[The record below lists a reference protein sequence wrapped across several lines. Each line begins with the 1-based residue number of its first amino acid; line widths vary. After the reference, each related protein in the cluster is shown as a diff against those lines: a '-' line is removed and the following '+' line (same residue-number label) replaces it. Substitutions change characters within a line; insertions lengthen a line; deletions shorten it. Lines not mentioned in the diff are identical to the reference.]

1 MPDDERAARLNTGT
15 DEKMDKVSQ
24 QESKAVC
31 PSKLELA
38 EVRNK
43 LTRAKSGPQYWRS
56 LEELAQTEGFFEMVH
71 REFPRQASVW
81 PEGASRR
88 DFMKLMTASMALAG
102 LSACVKQ
109 PVEPIVPYV
118 RQPEPITLGIP
129 LFFASAMPFGGYATP
144 VLVESHEGRPT
155 KVEGNPDHPAGLGGS
170 DVFAQAS
177 ILDMYDPDRSQVVSY
192 TGDIRS
198 WSDYATA
205 IKGQLNSQ
213 KAMQGAGMRILTRT
227 VSSPTLAAQLNAV
240 LAAYPQAKWVQ
251 YDPLNR
257 DNARAGAQLAF
268 GQYVETHYNLDKA
281 ETILS
286 LDGDF
291 LSSGYPGFLI
301 YARQFASRRNPELKE
316 KMSRFYMVESTPTN
330 TGGKA
335 DHRLP
340 VRASEVE
347 QVARAIG
354 AGLGVGSGTAKPEQQ
369 KFVAALVKD
378 LLAHKGAAVV
388 IAGDNQPAA
397 VHALAH
403 AMNQALGAVGT
414 TVFYTDPVEAK
425 PQDQMAA
432 LKELVGEMNA
442 GAVDLLL
449 IVGGNPVYDAPA
461 DLKLRDAMG
470 KVQLRAQH
478 SLYQNETTDYVHW
491 HVNATHYLEQWGDV
505 RTVDGTATLVQPL
518 IAPLYDGKS
527 EYEFVEVL
535 TGSSATTG
543 YEIIRK
549 YWQGHMGGDFDT
561 AWRKALHDGFVAG
574 TAFPAKLVSAKGAV
588 PAAEASSNGGL
599 EVMFRRDP
607 TIYDGTFAN
616 NAWLQETAKPMT
628 QICWDNAVQ
637 VSVKTAEKLGLKS
650 EDVVEIEVN
659 GRKVKGGVWRTPGHP
674 DDAITVFLG
683 YGRSKSGRVGT
694 GVGFNAYELRN
705 SDGLYF
711 ASGKMAKIGDG
722 YGFANPQGWQYIDQS
737 GIPGAEDMSDRH
749 IVRKATL
756 EDFLKNPD
764 FAHEGIEAPAPEFTL
779 YQTVH
784 GGPLYQY
791 TEAKW
796 GMAID
801 MNSCIGCKTCVVA
814 CQAENNIPVV
824 GKEQVMRG
832 RHMNWLRVDVYY
844 EGGTENPSAYY
855 QPIPCQQCENAPCEV
870 VCPVGATVHSTEGL
884 NDMVYNRCVGTR
896 YCSNNCPY
904 KVRRFNFLLWQD
916 WETPQYKMM
925 RNPEVSIR
933 SRGVME
939 KCTYCVQRITHG
951 RITAEKE
958 NRKVADGE
966 ILTACQQAC
975 PTGAITFGDLNDANS
990 RVSKLRADQRNY
1002 GLLEDLNT
1010 RPRTTYMALVLN
1022 PNPELEQSEHS

>member
-1 MPDDERAARLNTGT
+1 M
-15 DEKMDKVSQ
+15 EKESQ
-24 QESKAVC
+24 QKSEAVC

-38 EVRNK
+38 EVRDR
-43 LTRAKSGPQYWRS
+43 LSRAKSGPQYWRS
-56 LEELAQTEGFFEMVH
+56 LEELAQSEGFFEMVH
-71 REFPRQASVW
+71 REFPRQAAVW

-118 RQPEPITLGIP
+118 RQPQPMVLGIP

-155 KVEGNPDHPAGLGGS
+155 KVEGNPDHPAGGGS

-177 ILDMYDPDRSQVVSY
+177 ILDMYDPDRSQVVSF
-192 TGDIRS
+192 TGNIRT

-205 IKGQLNSQ
+205 IRGPLNAQ

-227 VSSPTLAAQLNAV
+227 VSSPTMASQLNAV
-240 LAAYPQAKWVQ
+240 LAAYPQAKWIQ
-251 YDPLNR
+251 YEPLNR

-268 GQYVETHYNLDKA
+268 GQYAETRYSLDKA
-281 ETILS
+281 DTILS

-291 LSSGYPGFLI
+291 LSSGYPGFLM
-301 YARQFASRRNPELKE
+301 YARQFASRRNPELRE

-347 QVARAIG
+347 QVARAIA
-354 AGLGVGSGTAKPEQQ
+354 AGLGVGSGAAKPEQQ
-369 KFVAALVKD
+369 KFVTALVKD
-378 LLAHKGAAVV
+378 LLAHKGATVV
-388 IAGDNQPAA
+388 VPGDNQPPV

-403 AMNQALGAVGT
+403 AMNHALGAVGT
-414 TVFYTDPVEAK
+414 TVLYTEPVEAK
-425 PQDQMAA
+425 PQDQTAA
-432 LKELVGEMNA
+432 LKELVGEMNT
-442 GAVDLLL
+442 GRVDLLL
-449 IVGGNPVYDAPA
+449 IVGGNPAYDAPA
-461 DLKLRDAMG
+461 DLKFGDAMG
-470 KVQLRAQH
+470 KVLLRVQH
-478 SLYQNETTDYVHW
+478 SLYQNETTDHVHW
-491 HVNATHYLEQWGDV
+491 HINATHYLEQWGDA
-505 RTVDGTATLVQPL
+505 RTVDGTATLAQPL
-518 IAPLYDGKS
+518 IAPLYEGKS
-527 EYEFVEVL
+527 EYEFVEAL
-535 TGSSATTG
+535 IGSSATTG
-543 YEIIRK
+543 YEIVRR
-549 YWQGHMGGDFDT
+549 YWQAQLTGDFDA

-574 TAFPAKLVSAKGAV
+574 TAFPAKTMTARGTV
-588 PAAEASSNGGL
+588 PAASASSTGAL

-616 NAWLQETAKPMT
+616 NAWLQETPKPMT
-628 QICWDNAVQ
+628 QVCWDNAVL
-637 VSVKTAEKLGLKS
+637 VSVKTAEKLGLKT
-650 EDVVEIEVN
+650 EDIVEIEVK
-659 GRKVKGGVWRTPGHP
+659 GSKVQGGVWRTPGHP
-674 DDAITVFLG
+674 DDAITVYLG

-694 GVGFNAYELRN
+694 GPGFNGYVMRN
-705 SDGLYF
+705 SDALYF
-711 ASGKMAKIGDG
+711 TSGKVTKVGDG
-722 YGFANPQGWQYIDQS
+722 YEFANPQGWQYIDQS
-737 GIPGAEDMSDRH
+737 GIPGAGDMSDRH

-756 EDFLKNPD
+756 DDFIKNPD
-764 FAHEGIEAPAPEFTL
+764 FAHEGIESPSPEFSL
-779 YQTVH
+779 YTTPSGEQ
-784 GGPLYQY
+784 LYRY

-824 GKEQVMRG
+824 GKEQVRRG
-832 RHMNWLRVDVYY
+832 RQMNWLRVDTYY
-844 EGGTENPSAYY
+844 EGGTENPTAYY

-916 WETPQYKMM
+916 WDTPQYKMM

-939 KCTYCVQRITHG
+939 KCTYCVQRITQG
-951 RITAEKE
+951 RIAAEKE
-958 NRKVADGE
+958 NRKVRDGE
-966 ILTACQQAC
+966 VITACQQAC
-975 PTGAITFGDLNDANS
+975 PAGAITFGDLNDPNS
-990 RVSKLRADQRNY
+990 RVAKLKADGRNY

-1010 RPRTTYMALVLN
+1010 RPRTTYMAVVLN
-1022 PNPELEQSEHS
+1022 LNPELAKPERS

>member
-1 MPDDERAARLNTGT
+1 
-15 DEKMDKVSQ
+15 MDNEIQTKS
-24 QESKAVC
+24 EAVC

-38 EVRNK
+38 EVRDK
-43 LTRAKSGPQYWRS
+43 LARAKSGPQYWRS
-56 LEELAQTEGFFEMVH
+56 LEELAGTDGFFEMVH

-109 PVEPIVPYV
+109 PVEPIIPYV
-118 RQPEPITLGIP
+118 RQPEPITLGMP
-129 LFFASAMPFGGYATP
+129 LFFASAMPLGGYATP

-155 KVEGNPDHPAGLGGS
+155 KVEGNPDHPAGVGS
-170 DVFAQAS
+170 DVYAQAS
-177 ILDMYDPDRSQVVSY
+177 ILDMYDPDRSQTITYAGATRFWGDY
-192 TGDIRS
+192 T
-198 WSDYATA
+198 AA
-205 IKGQLNSQ
+205 LNGQLNSQ
-213 KAMQGAGMRILTRT
+213 KAMQGSGLRILTRT
-227 VSSPTLAAQLNAV
+227 VSSPTLAAQLSAV

-251 YDPLNR
+251 YDPLTR
-257 DNARAGAQLAF
+257 DNVRAGAQMAF
-268 GQYVETHYNLDKA
+268 GQYVETRYNFEKA

-291 LSSGYPGFLI
+291 LSSGYPGFVL
-301 YARQFASRRNPELKE
+301 YARQFSSRRKPELKE

-340 VRASEVE
+340 VRASDVE
-347 QVARAIG
+347 QVARAIAAAMG
-354 AGLGVGSGTAKPEQQ
+354 MGSGSAKAGQQ
-369 KFVAALVKD
+369 KFVAAVAKD
-378 LLAHKGAAVV
+378 LLAHKGAALV
-388 IAGDNQPAA
+388 IAGDNQPAE

-403 AMNQALGAVGT
+403 AMNAALGAVGS
-414 TVFYTDPVEAK
+414 TVVYTDPVEAK
-425 PQDQMAA
+425 PQDQILA
-432 LKELVGEMNA
+432 LKELMDDMN
-442 GAVDLLL
+442 GGKVDLLL
-449 IVGGNPVYDAPA
+449 IVGGNPVYDAPS
-461 DLKLRDAMG
+461 DLKFAEAMG
-470 KVQLRAQH
+470 KVQLRVQH
-478 SLYQNETTDYVHW
+478 SVFQNETTDFVHW
-491 HVNATHYLEQWGDV
+491 HINATHYLEQWGDV
-505 RTVDGTATLVQPL
+505 RTIDGTATIVQPL

-527 EYEFVEVL
+527 EYEFVEAL
-535 TGSSATTG
+535 TGSAGATG
-543 YEIIRK
+543 YDIVRK
-549 YWQGHMGGDFDT
+549 YWQGKMAGDFE
-561 AWRKALHDGFVAG
+561 ASWRKALNDGYVAG
-574 TAFPAKLVSAKGAV
+574 TAYPAKTVASKGV
-588 PAAEASSNGGL
+588 PAAASASSAPAL

-607 TIYDGTFAN
+607 TVYDGVFAN
-616 NAWLQETAKPMT
+616 NAWLQETPKPMT
-628 QICWDNAVQ
+628 QVCWDNAVQ
-637 VSVKTAEKLGLKS
+637 ISVKTAEKLGLQT
-650 EDVVEIEVN
+650 EDIVEIDMA
-659 GRKVKGGVWRTPGHP
+659 GRRVKGGVWRTPGHP
-674 DDAITVFLG
+674 DDAVTVFLG
-683 YGRSKSGRVGT
+683 YGRSKAGRVGNE
-694 GVGFNAYELRN
+694 VGFNGYTLRTC
-705 SDGLYF
+705 DALYF
-711 ASGKMAKIGDG
+711 GEGKIAKVGGD

-737 GIPGAEDMSDRH
+737 GIPGAEDLSDRH

-756 EDFLKNPD
+756 EDFIKHPD
-764 FAHEGIEAPAPEFTL
+764 FAKEQGEAPTPEFTL
-779 YQTVH
+779 YTN
-784 GGPLYQY
+784 YQY

-801 MNSCIGCKTCVVA
+801 MNSCVGCKTCVVA

-824 GKEQVMRG
+824 GKEQVKRG
-832 RHMNWLRVDVYY
+832 RHMNWLRVDTYY

-951 RITAEKE
+951 RIAAEKE
-958 NRKVADGE
+958 NRPVADGE
-966 ILTACQQAC
+966 IITACQQAC
-975 PTGAITFGDLNDANS
+975 PAGAITFGNLNDPK
-990 RVSKLRADQRNY
+990 SKVAQLRADGRNY

-1010 RPRTTYMALVLN
+1010 RPRTTYMAVVLN
-1022 PNPELEQSEHS
+1022 PNPELEQAERS

>member
-1 MPDDERAARLNTGT
+1 
-15 DEKMDKVSQ
+15 MDKESQ
-24 QESKAVC
+24 QKSEAVC

-38 EVRNK
+38 EVRDK
-43 LTRAKSGPQYWRS
+43 LARAKNGPQYWRS
-56 LEELAQTEGFFEMVH
+56 LEELAQTDGFFEMVH

-109 PVEPIVPYV
+109 PIEPIVPYV
-118 RQPEPITLGIP
+118 RQPEPIVLGLP
-129 LFFASAMPFGGYATP
+129 LYFASAMPFGGYATP

-155 KVEGNPDHPAGLGGS
+155 KVEGNPDHPAGVGS

-177 ILDMYDPDRSQVVSY
+177 ILDMYDPDRSQSITY
-192 TGDIRS
+192 TGNIRS
-198 WSDYATA
+198 WSDYTTA
-205 IKGQLNSQ
+205 LKGALNSQ
-213 KAMQGAGMRILTRT
+213 NAVQGSGLRILTRT
-227 VSSPTLAAQLNAV
+227 VSSPTLASQMKAV

-251 YDPLNR
+251 YDPLTR
-257 DNARAGAQLAF
+257 DNARAGAQMAF
-268 GQYVETHYNLDKA
+268 GQYAETHYNLDKA
-281 ETILS
+281 DTILS

-291 LSSGYPGFLI
+291 LSSGYPGFVL

-347 QVARAIG
+347 QVARAIA
-354 AGLGVGSGTAKPEQQ
+354 AGLGVGSGSAKPEQV

-378 LLAHKGAAVV
+378 LQAHKGAAVV

-403 AMNQALGAVGT
+403 AMNAALGAVGT
-414 TVFYTDPVEAK
+414 TVYYTDPVEAK
-425 PQDQMAA
+425 PQDQTAA
-432 LKELVGEMNA
+432 LKELVDEMN
-442 GAVDLLL
+442 GGKVDLLL
-449 IVGGNPVYDAPA
+449 VVGGNPVYDAPA
-461 DLKLRDAMG
+461 DLKFGDAMG
-470 KVQLRAQH
+470 KVQLRVQH
-478 SLYQNETTDYVHW
+478 SVFQNETSDFVHW
-491 HVNATHYLEQWGDV
+491 HINAAHYLEQWGDV
-505 RTVDGTATLVQPL
+505 RTIDGTATLIQPL

-527 EYEFVEVL
+527 EYEFIEAIA
-535 TGSSATTG
+535 GSQATTG
-543 YEIIRK
+543 YEIVRR
-549 YWQGHMGGDFDT
+549 YWQSQMTGDFET
-561 AWRKALHDGFVAG
+561 AWRKALNDGFVAG
-574 TAFPAKLVSAKGAV
+574 TASPAKSVAAKGGV
-588 PAAEASSNGGL
+588 PAASTNGTGTL

-607 TIYDGTFAN
+607 TIYDGTFSN
-616 NAWLQETAKPMT
+616 NAWLQETPKPMT

-637 VSVKTAEKLGLKS
+637 MSVKTAEKLGLKS

-659 GRKVKGGVWRTPGHP
+659 GSKVKGGLWRTPGHP
-674 DDAITVFLG
+674 DDAVTVFLG
-683 YGRSKSGRVGT
+683 YGRTKSGHVGT
-694 GVGFNAYELRN
+694 DVGFNGYALRS
-705 SDGLYF
+705 SDGLYY
-711 ASGKMAKIGDG
+711 AAGKISKVGDG

-756 EDFLKNPD
+756 EDFIKNPN
-764 FAHEGIEAPAPEFTL
+764 FAHEGIESPSPEFTL
-779 YQTVH
+779 YTDVH
-784 GGPLYQY
+784 NGPLYQY

-904 KVRRFNFLLWQD
+904 KVRRFNFLLFQD
-916 WETPQYKMM
+916 FETPQYKMM

-939 KCTYCVQRITHG
+939 KCTYCIQRITHG

-958 NRKVADGE
+958 NRKVKDGE
-966 ILTACQQAC
+966 IITACQQAC
-975 PTGAITFGDLNDANS
+975 PAGAITFGDLNDANS
-990 RVSKLRADQRNY
+990 KVAKLRADQRNY

-1010 RPRTTYMALVLN
+1010 RPRTTYMAVVLN
-1022 PNPELEQSEHS
+1022 PNPELEQSEQS

>member
-1 MPDDERAARLNTGT
+1 MLDGMNSGT
-15 DEKMDKVSQ
+15 DEKMDKESQ
-24 QESKAVC
+24 NKSEAVC
-31 PSKLELA
+31 PSKMELA
-38 EVRNK
+38 EVRDQ
-43 LTRAKSGPQYWRS
+43 LARAKSGPQYWRS
-56 LEELAQTEGFFEMVH
+56 LEELSQTEGFFEMVH

-109 PVEPIVPYV
+109 PLEPIVPYV
-118 RQPEPITLGIP
+118 RQPEPITLGLP
-129 LFFASAMPFGGYATP
+129 LFFASAMPFAGYATP

-155 KVEGNPDHPAGLGGS
+155 KVEGNPDHPASLGGS

-177 ILDMYDPDRSQVVSY
+177 ILDMYDPDRSQVITY
-192 TGDIRS
+192 TGDIRA
-198 WSDYATA
+198 WTDYANA
-205 IKGQLNSQ
+205 IKGPLNSQ
-213 KAMQGAGMRILTRT
+213 KAVKGGGMRILTRT
-227 VSSPTLAAQLNAV
+227 VSSPTLATQINAV
-240 LAAYPQAKWVQ
+240 LAAYPEAKWVQ
-251 YDPLNR
+251 YDPLTR

-268 GQYVETHYNLDKA
+268 GQYVETRYALDKA
-281 ETILS
+281 DTILS

-291 LSSGYPGFLI
+291 LSSGYPGFLG
-301 YARQFASRRNPELKE
+301 YARQFSSRRNPELKE

-340 VRASEVE
+340 VRASDVE
-347 QVARAIG
+347 QVARAIA
-354 AGLGVGSGTAKPEQQ
+354 AGLGVGSGTAKAEQQ

-378 LLAHKGAAVV
+378 LQAHKGAAVV
-388 IAGDNQPAA
+388 IPGDNQPPA

-425 PQDQMAA
+425 PQDQTAA

-442 GAVDLLL
+442 GKVDLLL
-449 IVGGNPVYDAPA
+449 IVGGNPVYDVPA
-461 DLKLRDAMG
+461 DLKFADAMG

-478 SLYQNETTDYVHW
+478 SLYQNETTDHVHW
-491 HVNATHYLEQWGDV
+491 HINATHYLEQWGDV
-505 RTVDGTATLVQPL
+505 RAIDGTATIVQPL
-518 IAPLYDGKS
+518 IAPLYNGKS
-527 EYEFVEVL
+527 EYEFIEEL
-535 TGSSATTG
+535 IGPSSTSG
-543 YEIIRK
+543 YEIVQK
-549 YWQGHMGGDFDT
+549 YWQGKMSGDFT
-561 AWRKALHDGFVAG
+561 AAWRKALHDGFVAG
-574 TAFPAKLVSAKGAV
+574 TTYPAKAVSAKGSI
-588 PAAEASSNGGL
+588 PAASASSTGGL

-607 TIYDGTFAN
+607 TVYDGTYAN
-616 NAWLQETAKPMT
+616 NAWLQETPKPMT
-628 QICWDNAVQ
+628 QICWDNAVL
-637 VSVKTAEKLGLKS
+637 VSVKTAEKLGLKT
-650 EDVVEIEVN
+650 EDIVEVEAN
-659 GRKVKGGVWRTPGHP
+659 GHKVKGGVWRTPGHP

-694 GVGFNAYELRN
+694 DIGFNAYTLRT
-705 SDGLYF
+705 SDAPYYT
-711 ASGKMAKIGDG
+711 AGKITKVGDG

-756 EDFLKNPD
+756 EDFIKNPN

-779 YQTVH
+779 YTAVG

-824 GKEQVMRG
+824 GKEQVRRG
-832 RHMNWLRVDVYY
+832 RHMNWLRVDTYY
-844 EGGTENPSAYY
+844 EGGSENPTAYY

-916 WETPQYKMM
+916 WDTEQYKMM

-958 NRKVADGE
+958 NRKVKDGE
-966 ILTACQQAC
+966 IITACQQAC
-975 PTGAITFGDLNDANS
+975 PAGAITFGNLNDPESKVA
-990 RVSKLRADQRNY
+990 KLRADKRNY

-1010 RPRTTYMALVLN
+1010 RPRTTYMAVVLN
-1022 PNPELEQSEHS
+1022 PNPELEKPERS

>member
-1 MPDDERAARLNTGT
+1 
-15 DEKMDKVSQ
+15 MDNENPQKA
-24 QESKAVC
+24 EAVC

-38 EVRNK
+38 EVRDK
-43 LTRAKSGPQYWRS
+43 LSHAKSGPQYWRS

-155 KVEGNPDHPAGLGGS
+155 KLEGNPDHPAGVGS
-170 DVFAQAS
+170 DVYAQAS
-177 ILDMYDPDRSQVVSY
+177 ILDMYDPDRSQAVTF
-192 TGDIRS
+192 TGNIRS
-198 WSDYATA
+198 WSDYVGAV
-205 IKGQLNSQ
+205 KGPLNSQ
-213 KAMQGAGMRILTRT
+213 KAVQGAGLRILTRT

-240 LAAYPQAKWVQ
+240 LEAYPQAKWVQ
-251 YDPLNR
+251 YDPLPR
-257 DNARAGAQLAF
+257 DSVRAGAQMAF
-268 GQYVETHYNLDKA
+268 GQYVDTRYALDKA
-281 ETILS
+281 DTILS

-291 LSSGYPGFLI
+291 LSSGYPGFLL
-301 YARQFASRRNPELKE
+301 YTRQFASRRKPELKD

-335 DHRLP
+335 DHRLA
-340 VRASEVE
+340 VRASEIE
-347 QVARAIG
+347 QVARAIA
-354 AGLGVGSGTAKPEQQ
+354 AGLGVGSGSAKSEQQ

-378 LLAHKGAAVV
+378 LQAHNGAAVV
-388 IAGDNQPAA
+388 VPGDNQPPA

-425 PQDQMAA
+425 PQDQIAA
-432 LKELVGEMNA
+432 LKELVDDMN
-442 GAVDLLL
+442 GGKVDLLL
-449 IVGGNPVYDAPA
+449 VVGGNPVYDAPA
-461 DLKLRDAMG
+461 DLKFGEGMG
-470 KVQLRAQH
+470 KVQLRVQH
-478 SLYQNETTDYVHW
+478 SAYQNETTDFVHW
-491 HVNATHYLEQWGDV
+491 HINATHYLEQWGDA
-505 RTVDGTATLVQPL
+505 RTIDGTATLVQPL

-527 EYEFVEVL
+527 EYEFLEALV
-535 TGSSATTG
+535 GSPAATG
-543 YEIIRK
+543 YEIVRK
-549 YWQGHMGGDFDT
+549 YWQGKLTGDFET
-561 AWRKALHDGFVAG
+561 AWRKALNDGFVAG
-574 TAFPAKLVSAKGAV
+574 TAYPAKAVTAKTSV
-588 PAAEASSNGGL
+588 PAASASSTGTL

-607 TIYDGTFAN
+607 TVYDGTFAN
-616 NAWLQETAKPMT
+616 NAWLQETPKPMT
-628 QICWDNAVQ
+628 QICWDNAVLI
-637 VSVKTAEKLGLKS
+637 SVKTAEKLGLQS
-650 EDVVEIEVN
+650 EDIVEIEAN
-659 GRKVKGGVWRTPGHP
+659 GGKVKGGVWRTPGHP
-674 DDAITVFLG
+674 DDAVTVFLG
-683 YGRSKSGRVGT
+683 YGRTKSGRVGT
-694 GVGFNAYELRN
+694 DVGFNGYVLRDC
-705 SDGLYF
+705 DGPYF
-711 ASGKMAKIGDG
+711 VGGKMAKVGSG
-722 YGFANPQGWQYIDQS
+722 YGFANPQGWQFIDQS

-756 EDFLKNPD
+756 EEFIKHPE
-764 FAHEGIEAPAPEFTL
+764 FAREMSEAPAPEFSL
-779 YQTVH
+779 YTTSAGLPVH
-784 GGPLYQY
+784 QY

-801 MNSCIGCKTCVVA
+801 MTSCVGCKTCVVA

-824 GKEQVMRG
+824 GKEQVKRG
-832 RHMNWLRVDVYY
+832 RHMNWLRVDTYY
-844 EGGTENPSAYY
+844 EGGTENPTAYY
-855 QPIPCQQCENAPCEV
+855 QPVPCQQCENAPCEV

-958 NRKVADGE
+958 NRKVKDGE
-966 ILTACQQAC
+966 VITACQQAC
-975 PTGAITFGDLNDANS
+975 PAGAITFGDLNDPESKIA
-990 RVSKLRADQRNY
+990 KLRADGRNY
-1002 GLLEDLNT
+1002 GLLDDLNT
-1010 RPRTTYMALVLN
+1010 RPRTTYMAVVLN
-1022 PNPELEQSEHS
+1022 PNPEFEQSERS

>member
-1 MPDDERAARLNTGT
+1 MRVKIDLRKGSGT
-15 DEKMDKVSQ
+15 DEKMDKESQ
-24 QESKAVC
+24 NKSEAVC
-31 PSKLELA
+31 PSKMELA
-38 EVRNK
+38 EVRDQ
-43 LTRAKSGPQYWRS
+43 LARAKSGPHYWRS
-56 LEELAQTEGFFEMVH
+56 LEELSQTEGFFEMVH

-109 PVEPIVPYV
+109 PLEPIVPYV
-118 RQPEPITLGIP
+118 RQPEPITLGLP
-129 LFFASAMPFGGYATP
+129 LFFASAMPFAGYATP

-155 KVEGNPDHPAGLGGS
+155 KVEGNPDHPASLGGS

-177 ILDMYDPDRSQVVSY
+177 ILDMYDPDRSQVITY
-192 TGDIRS
+192 TGDIRA
-198 WSDYATA
+198 WSDYANA
-205 IKGQLNSQ
+205 IKGPLNSQ
-213 KAMQGAGMRILTRT
+213 KAVKGGGMRLLTRT
-227 VSSPTLAAQLNAV
+227 VSSPTLAAQINAV
-240 LAAYPQAKWVQ
+240 LTAYPEAKWVQ

-268 GQYVETHYNLDKA
+268 GQYVETRYALDKA
-281 ETILS
+281 DTILS

-291 LSSGYPGFLI
+291 LSSGYPGFLG
-301 YARQFASRRNPELKE
+301 YARQFSSRRNPELKE

-347 QVARAIG
+347 QVARAIA
-354 AGLGVGSGTAKPEQQ
+354 AGLGVGSGTAKAEQQ

-378 LLAHKGAAVV
+378 LQAHKGAALV
-388 IAGDNQPAA
+388 IPGDNQPPA

-425 PQDQMAA
+425 PQDQTAA

-442 GAVDLLL
+442 GKVDLLL
-449 IVGGNPVYDAPA
+449 IVGGNPVYDVPA
-461 DLKLRDAMG
+461 DLKFADAMG
-470 KVQLRAQH
+470 KVQLRVQQ
-478 SLYQNETTDYVHW
+478 SLYQNETTDFVHW
-491 HVNATHYLEQWGDV
+491 HINATHYLEQWGDV
-505 RTVDGTATLVQPL
+505 RSIDGTATIVQPL
-518 IAPLYDGKS
+518 IAPLYNGKS
-527 EYEFVEVL
+527 EYEFMEAL
-535 TGSSATTG
+535 IGPTSTSG
-543 YEIIRK
+543 YEIVQK
-549 YWQGHMGGDFDT
+549 YWQGKMTGDFQA

-574 TAFPAKLVSAKGAV
+574 TAYPAKAVAAKGSV
-588 PAAEASSNGGL
+588 PAASASSTGGL

-607 TIYDGTFAN
+607 TIYDGTYAN
-616 NAWLQETAKPMT
+616 NAWLQETPKPMT
-628 QICWDNAVQ
+628 QICWDNAVL
-637 VSVKTAEKLGLKS
+637 VSVKTAEKLGLKT
-650 EDVVEIEVN
+650 EDIVEIEAN
-659 GRKVKGGVWRTPGHP
+659 GHKAKGGVWRTPGHP

-694 GVGFNAYELRN
+694 DIGFNAYALRT
-705 SDGLYF
+705 SDTPYF
-711 ASGKMAKIGDG
+711 TAGKITKVGDG

-756 EDFLKNPD
+756 EDFIKNPN

-779 YQTVH
+779 YTAVG

-824 GKEQVMRG
+824 GKEQVRRG
-832 RHMNWLRVDVYY
+832 RHMNWLRVDTYY
-844 EGGTENPSAYY
+844 EGGSENPTAYY

-916 WETPQYKMM
+916 WDTEQYKMM

-958 NRKVADGE
+958 NRKVKDGE
-966 ILTACQQAC
+966 IVTACQQAC
-975 PTGAITFGDLNDANS
+975 PAGAITFGNLNDPESKVA
-990 RVSKLRADQRNY
+990 KLRADKRNY

-1010 RPRTTYMALVLN
+1010 RPRTTYMAVVLN
-1022 PNPELEQSEHS
+1022 PNPELEKPERS

>member
-1 MPDDERAARLNTGT
+1 M
-15 DEKMDKVSQ
+15 EKETEHKS
-24 QESKAVC
+24 EAVC

-38 EVRNK
+38 EVRDK
-43 LTRAKSGPQYWRS
+43 LSRAKSGPQYWRS
-56 LEELAQTEGFFEMVH
+56 LEELAQTDGFFEMVH

-118 RQPEPITLGIP
+118 RQPEPIVLGLP
-129 LFFASAMPFGGYATP
+129 LHFASAMPFGGYAAP

-155 KVEGNPDHPAGLGGS
+155 KVEGNPDHPAGVGS

-177 ILDMYDPDRSQVVSY
+177 ILDMYDPDRSQAVMY
-192 TGDIRS
+192 TGYIRS
-198 WSDYATA
+198 WSDFATA
-205 IKGQLNSQ
+205 LSGQLNSQ
-213 KAMQGAGMRILTRT
+213 KAMQGAGMRFLTRT
-227 VSSPTLAAQLNAV
+227 VSSPTLAAQMSALQ
-240 LAAYPQAKWVQ
+240 AAYPQSKWVQ
-251 YDPLNR
+251 YDPISR
-257 DNARAGAQLAF
+257 DNVRVGAQMAF
-268 GQYVETHYNLDKA
+268 GQYVETRYNFEKA
-281 ETILS
+281 DTILS

-291 LSSGYPGFLI
+291 LSSGYPGFLL
-301 YARQFASRRNPELKE
+301 YARQFAAKRNPELKE

-340 VRASEVE
+340 VRASDVQ
-347 QVARAIG
+347 QVVQAIA

-378 LLAHKGAAVV
+378 LQAHKGAALV

-403 AMNQALGAVGT
+403 AMNQALGAVGN
-414 TVFYTDPVEAK
+414 TVIYTDPVEAK
-425 PQDQMAA
+425 PQDQAAA
-432 LKELVGEMNA
+432 LQELVGDMNA
-442 GAVDLLL
+442 GKVDLLL

-461 DLKLRDAMG
+461 DLKFAEAMD
-470 KVQLRAQH
+470 KVQLRVQH
-478 SLYQNETTDYVHW
+478 SIYQNETTDHVHW
-491 HVNATHYLEQWGDV
+491 HINATHYLEQWGDV
-505 RTVDGTATLVQPL
+505 RTIDGTATLIQPL

-527 EYEFVEVL
+527 EYEFVEALV
-535 TGSSATTG
+535 GSSATTG
-543 YEIIRK
+543 YDIVRK
-549 YWQGHMGGDFDT
+549 YWQGKLTGDFEA
-561 AWRKALHDGFVAG
+561 AWRKSLNDGYVAG
-574 TAFPAKLVSAKGAV
+574 TAYPAKAVAAKGGV
-588 PAAEASSNGGL
+588 PAAAASNTGAM

-607 TIYDGTFAN
+607 TIFDGTYAN
-616 NAWLQETAKPMT
+616 NAWLQETPKPMT

-637 VSVKTAEKLGLKS
+637 ISPKTAEALGLKT
-650 EDVVEIEVN
+650 EDIVEIDVN
-659 GRKVKGGVWRTPGHP
+659 GRKVSGGIWRTPGHP
-674 DDAITVFLG
+674 DNSVTVFLG
-683 YGRSKSGRVGT
+683 YGRSKSGRVGND
-694 GVGFNAYELRN
+694 VGFNGYALRG
-705 SDGLYF
+705 SDGMNY
-711 ASGKMAKIGDG
+711 AAGKITKVGDS

-756 EDFLKNPD
+756 EDFIKHPD
-764 FAHEGIEAPAPEFTL
+764 FAREQDEAPAPEFSL
-779 YQTVH
+779 YTTNA
-784 GGPLYQY
+784 GLPLYQY

-824 GKEQVMRG
+824 GKEQVRRG

-844 EGGTENPSAYY
+844 EGGAENPSAYY

-916 WETPQYKMM
+916 WDTPQYKMM
-925 RNPEVSIR
+925 RNPEVSVR

-939 KCTYCVQRITHG
+939 KCTYCVQRITAG

-958 NRKVADGE
+958 NRKVKDGDV
-966 ILTACQQAC
+966 ITACQQAC
-975 PTGAITFGDLNDANS
+975 PAGAITFGNLNDPNS
-990 RVSKLRADQRNY
+990 KVAKLRADGRNY

-1010 RPRTTYMALVLN
+1010 RPRTTYMAVVLN
-1022 PNPELEQSEHS
+1022 PNPELEKSEQS

>member
-1 MPDDERAARLNTGT
+1 
-15 DEKMDKVSQ
+15 MDKESQ
-24 QESKAVC
+24 GKLEAVC

-38 EVRNK
+38 EVRAK
-43 LTRAKSGPQYWRS
+43 LSRAKTGPQYWRS
-56 LEELAQTEGFFEMVH
+56 LEELAQTDGFFEMVH

-118 RQPEPITLGIP
+118 RQPEPIVLGIP
-129 LFFASAMPFGGYATP
+129 LYFASAMPFGGYATP

-155 KVEGNPDHPAGLGGS
+155 KIEGNPDHPAGVGS
-170 DVFAQAS
+170 DVYAQAS
-177 ILDMYDPDRSQVVSY
+177 LLDMYDPDRSQSVTY
-192 TGDIRS
+192 TGNIRS
-198 WSDYATA
+198 WSDYAEA
-205 IKGQLNSQ
+205 INGPLNSQ
-213 KAMQGAGMRILTRT
+213 KAVQGAGFRILTRT
-227 VSSPTLAAQLNAV
+227 ISSPTLAAQLNAV

-257 DNARAGAQLAF
+257 DNVRAGAQMAF
-268 GQYVETHYNLDKA
+268 GQYVETRYALDKA
-281 ETILS
+281 DVILS

-291 LSSGYPGFLI
+291 LSSGYPGFLL
-301 YARQFASRRNPELKE
+301 YARQFASRRDPELKE
-316 KMSRFYMVESTPTN
+316 KMSRFYIVESTPTN

-347 QVARAIG
+347 QVARAIA
-354 AGLGVGSGTAKPEQQ
+354 AGLGVGSETAKPEQQ

-378 LLAHKGAAVV
+378 LQAHKGAAVV
-388 IAGDNQPAA
+388 IAGDNQPPA

-403 AMNQALGAVGT
+403 AMNTALGASGT
-414 TVFYTDPVEAK
+414 SVVYTDPVEAK
-425 PQDQMAA
+425 PQDQTAA
-432 LKELVGEMNA
+432 LKELVDDMN
-442 GAVDLLL
+442 GDKVDLLL
-449 IVGGNPVYDAPA
+449 IVGANPVYDAPA
-461 DLKLRDAMG
+461 DLKFAEAMN
-470 KVQLRAQH
+470 KVQLRVQH

-491 HVNATHYLEQWGDV
+491 HINATHYLEQWGDG
-505 RTVDGTATLVQPL
+505 RSVDGTATLTQPL

-527 EYEFVEVL
+527 EYEFIEAI

-543 YEIIRK
+543 YEIVRK
-549 YWQGHMGGDFDT
+549 YWQGKMTGDFEPS
-561 AWRKALHDGFVAG
+561 WRKALHDGFVAG
-574 TAFPAKLVSAKGAV
+574 TAYPAKAVSAKGSI
-588 PAAEASSNGGL
+588 PAASAANTGAL

-607 TIYDGTFAN
+607 TIYDGTYSN
-616 NAWLQETAKPMT
+616 NAWLQETPKPMT

-637 VSVKTAEKLGLKS
+637 ISVKTAEKLGLKT
-650 EDVVEIEVN
+650 EDVVEIDVN
-659 GRKVKGGVWRTPGHP
+659 GNKVRGGVWRTPGHP
-674 DDAITVFLG
+674 DDAVTVFFG
-683 YGRSKSGRVGT
+683 YGRPKSGRVGT
-694 GVGFNAYELRN
+694 DIGFNAYALRN
-705 SDGLYF
+705 SDALYF
-711 ASGKMAKIGDG
+711 AAGKIAKVGDG
-722 YGFANPQGWQYIDQS
+722 HGFANPQGWQYIDQS
-737 GIPGAEDMSDRH
+737 GIPGSQDMSDRH

-756 EDFLKNPD
+756 EDFLKHPN
-764 FAHEGIEAPAPEFTL
+764 FAREQEEAPSPEFTL

-801 MNSCIGCKTCVVA
+801 MNACVGCKTCVVA
-814 CQAENNIPVV
+814 CQAENNIAVV

-855 QPIPCQQCENAPCEV
+855 QPVPCQQCENAPCEV

-884 NDMVYNRCVGTR
+884 NDMIYNRCVGTR

-904 KVRRFNFLLWQD
+904 KVRRFNFLLFQD
-916 WETPQYKMM
+916 WETQQYKMM
-925 RNPEVSIR
+925 RNPEVSVR

-939 KCTYCVQRITHG
+939 KCTYCIQRITRG

-958 NRKVADGE
+958 NRKVRDGE
-966 ILTACQQAC
+966 VITACQQAC
-975 PTGAITFGDLNDANS
+975 PAGAITFGDLNDPES
-990 RVSKLRADQRNY
+990 RVAKLKANQRSY

-1010 RPRTTYMALVLN
+1010 RPRTNYMALVTN
-1022 PNPELEQSEHS
+1022 PNPELEQSEQS

>member
-1 MPDDERAARLNTGT
+1 M
-15 DEKMDKVSQ
+15 EKESQ
-24 QESKAVC
+24 QKSEAVC

-38 EVRNK
+38 EVRDK
-43 LTRAKSGPQYWRS
+43 LSRAKSGPQYWRS

-109 PVEPIVPYV
+109 PIEPIVPYV
-118 RQPEPITLGIP
+118 RQPEPIVLGLP
-129 LFFASAMPFGGYATP
+129 LYFASAMPFGGYAAP

-155 KVEGNPDHPAGLGGS
+155 KVEGNPDHPAGVGS

-177 ILDMYDPDRSQVVSY
+177 ILDMYDPDRSQAVTY
-192 TGDIRS
+192 TGYIRS
-198 WSDYATA
+198 WSDFAAA
-205 IKGQLNSQ
+205 INGQLNSQ
-213 KAMQGAGMRILTRT
+213 KAMQGSGMRILTRT
-227 VSSPTLAAQLNAV
+227 VSSPTLAAQLSA
-240 LAAYPQAKWVQ
+240 LQAAYPQAKWVQ
-251 YDPLNR
+251 YDPISR
-257 DNARAGAQLAF
+257 DNVRAGSQMAF
-268 GQYVETHYNLDKA
+268 GRYVETRYNFEKA
-281 ETILS
+281 DTILS

-291 LSSGYPGFLI
+291 LSSGYPGFLL

-340 VRASEVE
+340 VRASDVE
-347 QVARAIG
+347 SVARAIA
-354 AGLGVGSGTAKPEQQ
+354 AGLGVGSGTANPERAR
-369 KFVAALVKD
+369 FVAALVKD
-378 LLAHKGAAVV
+378 LQAHKGAALV

-403 AMNQALGAVGT
+403 AMNQALGAVGN
-414 TVFYTDPVEAK
+414 TVIYTDPVEGK
-425 PQDQMAA
+425 PQEQVPA
-432 LKELVGEMNA
+432 LKELTDDMNA
-442 GAVDLLL
+442 GKVDLLL
-449 IVGGNPVYDAPA
+449 IVGGNPLYDAPA
-461 DLKLRDAMG
+461 DLKFAEAMD
-470 KVQLRAQH
+470 KVQLRVQH
-478 SLYQNETTDYVHW
+478 SVYQNETTDHVHW
-491 HVNATHYLEQWGDV
+491 HINATHYLEQWGDV
-505 RTVDGTATLVQPL
+505 RTIDGTVTLIQPL

-527 EYEFVEVL
+527 EYEFVEAL
-535 TGSSATTG
+535 IGSSTATG
-543 YEIIRK
+543 YEIVRK
-549 YWQGHMGGDFDT
+549 YWQGKLTGDFEP
-561 AWRKALHDGFVAG
+561 AWRKALNDGYVAG
-574 TAFPAKLVSAKGAV
+574 TAYPAKAVAAKGAV
-588 PAAEASSNGGL
+588 SPTLSPNEADKGGAPGTSGTGML

-607 TIYDGTFAN
+607 TVYDGTYAN
-616 NAWLQETAKPMT
+616 NAWLQETPKPMT
-628 QICWDNAVQ
+628 QVCWDNAVEI
-637 VSVKTAEKLGLKS
+637 SPKTAEKLGLQT
-650 EDVVEIEVN
+650 EDIVEIDVN

-674 DDAITVFLG
+674 DDAVTVFLG
-683 YGRSKSGRVGT
+683 YGRSKAGRVGNE
-694 GVGFNAYELRN
+694 VGFNGYALRA
-705 SDGLYF
+705 SDGMYF
-711 ASGKMAKIGDG
+711 AGGKITKVGEN

-737 GIPGAEDMSDRH
+737 GIPGAQDMSDRH

-756 EDFLKNPD
+756 ADFIKHPD
-764 FAHEGIEAPAPEFTL
+764 FAREQGEAPAPEFSL
-779 YQTVH
+779 YTTNA
-784 GGPLYQY
+784 GLPIYNY

-824 GKEQVMRG
+824 GKEQVRRG

-916 WETPQYKMM
+916 WDTPQYKMM
-925 RNPEVSIR
+925 RNPEVSVR

-939 KCTYCVQRITHG
+939 KCTYCVQRITSG

-958 NRKVADGE
+958 NRAVKDGE
-966 ILTACQQAC
+966 IITACQQAC
-975 PTGAITFGDLNDANS
+975 PAGAITFGNLNDKNS
-990 RVSKLRADQRNY
+990 KVAKLRADGRNY

-1010 RPRTTYMALVLN
+1010 RPRTTYMAVVLN
-1022 PNPELEQSEHS
+1022 PNPELEKSEQS